1 MKVIIFDVVDKH
13 NSTISEITMHFNY
26 LPDED
31 EMIYMCDEFVEEYR
45 EAGAVDCEWR
55 ELE

>member
-1 MKVIIFDVVDKH
+1 MKIIFDVVDRH

-45 EAGAVDCEWR
+45 EAGAIDCEWR
-55 ELE
+55 EAE